1 MCVMWLR
8 ERIPECKTR
17 KEQQHQRM
25 HLLTPNKVNRQQS
38 VITNDHNTKRKRST
52 HVRNTHTRAITKITY
67 IHSHTHGCSPRL
79 AAKASSVKWQLRSK
93 KTRESSLSRAYWRK
107 TDNSEYYK
115 ATEITLTA
123 YICMYV
129 CMHRHTFAYTR
140 LLSNSHVHF
149 YCQHTFD
156 WKLSACF
163 SSSFAAACLPAC
175 LVIVF
180 AFALPLS

>member
-1 MCVMWLR
+1 MTTTRNGR
-8 ERIPECKTR
+8 EVHTYE
-17 KEQQHQRM
+17 
-25 HLLTPNKVNRQQS
+25 
-38 VITNDHNTKRKRST
+38 
-52 HVRNTHTRAITKITY
+52 THTRAITKITY

-93 KTRESSLSRAYWRK
+93 KQKTRKSSLSRAYWRK

-163 SSSFAAACLPAC
+163 SSSFAAACLPASSSSSPSPYRC
-175 LVIVF
+175 HKVF
-180 AFALPLS
+180 

>member
-52 HVRNTHTRAITKITY
+52 HVRNTHT
-67 IHSHTHGCSPRL
+67 HGWSPRL

-93 KTRESSLSRAYWRK
+93 KQKTRKSSLSRAYWRK

-163 SSSFAAACLPAC
+163 SSSFAAACL
-175 LVIVF
+175 VIV
-180 AFALPLS
+180 FALPLS